1 MTTTTT
7 TNFKSE
13 RAAKAAVT
21 KATKAYEAARAAR
34 CDLQHD
40 RDRAIMPTADE
51 ALRLDAME
59 ATYRV
64 MPQGSDERADAFNV
78 FCDAM
83 NEIRDRPLKAAQT
96 AEDAAWA
103 TMRALYD
110 GAKAQG
116 FYTRCYPLETS
127 GTRELIA
134 LNMD

>member
-1 MTTTTT
+1 MTNATT
-7 TNFKSE
+7 FRSE

-21 KATKAYEAARAAR
+21 KATKAYDAARDAR
-34 CDLQHD
+34 ITMQHD
-40 RDRAIMPTADE
+40 RDRAIMPTAEE
-51 ALRLDAME
+51 ALRLDALE
-59 ATYRV
+59 AAYRV
-64 MPQGSDERADAFNV
+64 LPKGSDERADAFNV

-83 NEIRDRPLKAAQT
+83 NEIRDRPLKAAQA

-116 FYTRCYPLETS
+116 FYTRCYPLETN